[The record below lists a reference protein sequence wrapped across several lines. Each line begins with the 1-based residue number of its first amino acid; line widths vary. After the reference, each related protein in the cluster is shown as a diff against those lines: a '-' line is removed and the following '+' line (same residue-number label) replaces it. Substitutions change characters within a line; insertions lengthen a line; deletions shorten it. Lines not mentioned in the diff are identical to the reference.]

1 MRKIYISIFTAFLAS
16 SLGVN
21 AQSLLSPRTQLLLK
35 KGSITRSADS
45 STEETTAFVTL
56 KDGKTTTVRAS
67 LATLAEMAEKGQVER
82 IAIPGRAQQMLDV
95 AKAETGHAEV
105 LSGKSLSQPFTG
117 SGVVVGI
124 VDSGFD
130 YCHET
135 FCGKD
140 GKLRIARIWEQGT
153 KAFEGCS
160 APEAFG
166 YGIEM
171 TSEEAIR
178 RGKADCETNSHG
190 THVAAIAAGSSAFL
204 DGKYSGCAPDAEI
217 VLVALDLN
225 SSTLA
230 DISNGVRYI
239 FDYAEKVGKPC
250 VVNLSLGNHDGPH
263 DGTSDFDRLADE
275 MQGPGRIIVGAA
287 GNHRQDK
294 FHISKTF
301 LSPDD
306 APLRTFISF
315 KQKPS
320 SADIS
325 SFVQLWA
332 EKDMEV
338 EVSLSAY
345 SLFQNKEV
353 VSETI
358 YPIEGTKTVKLGSY
372 ATGTVEVA
380 AEKNPNNGKLSLFLD
395 SRIST
400 IRNNYGVAL
409 TVKPKIAGTV
419 DIWADNIYL
428 ALESKDIEG
437 FTAPTSESTIAEVGG
452 TGKRIVTAGA
462 YVTRTEYNSS
472 VLPNETLGALGS
484 FSSCGPTADGR
495 TKPEITAP
503 GCFIVSAV
511 SSFDTSGTKIPAV
524 SNEASER
531 VYEYGYQMGTSMAAP
546 FVAGVVATMLQA
558 APQLSPEVVKDILS
572 SSARSDSFAAS
583 LPNNSW
589 GYGKID
595 ALAALSRALEL
606 SDIRNVTNDNVLMPA
621 LTVNKD
627 MLSLSFLAEAA
638 NVSISLRSADGT
650 SLSSLRLS
658 NVPAGT
664 SQSIPLSSLPSG
676 VYLLTISSGS
686 NVKTVKFGK

>member
-56 KDGKTTTVRAS
+56 KDGKTTTVHAS

-117 SGVVVGI
+117 NGVVVGI

-140 GKLRIARIWEQGT
+140 GKLRIARVWEQGT

-171 TSEEAIR
+171 TSEEALR

-239 FDYAEKVGKPC
+239 FDYAEKVGKPS

-409 TVKPKIAGTV
+409 TVKPKTAGTV

>member
-56 KDGKTTTVRAS
+56 KDGKTTTVHAS

-117 SGVVVGI
+117 NGVVVGI

-353 VSETI
+353 VSEII

-409 TVKPKIAGTV
+409 TVKPKTAGTV

-437 FTAPTSESTIAEVGG
+437 FTAPTSESAIAEVGG

>member
-1 MRKIYISIFTAFLAS
+1 MRKIYISIFTAFFAS

-21 AQSLLSPRTQLLLK
+21 AQSLLSPRTQLMLK
-35 KGSITRSADS
+35 KGSITRSAYN

-56 KDGKTTTVRAS
+56 MDGKTTTLRTS
-67 LATLAEMAEKGQVER
+67 LAKLAEMAENGQVKR
-82 IAIPGRAQQMLDV
+82 ISITGRPQQMLDV
-95 AKAETGHAEV
+95 AKEETGHADV

-130 YCHET
+130 YCHEA
-135 FCGKD
+135 FCGKH
-140 GKLRIARIWEQGT
+140 GRLRIARVWEQGT
-153 KAFEGCS
+153 ESFEGCS
-160 APEAFG
+160 APQAFG

-287 GNHRQDK
+287 GNHRKDK
-294 FHISKTF
+294 FHISRSF

-315 KQKPS
+315 KQKPTS
-320 SADIS
+320 DDIS

-332 EKDMEV
+332 EKDMDM

-345 SLFQNKEV
+345 SLFQNREM
-353 VSETI
+353 VSEVI

-372 ATGTVEVA
+372 ATGTIEVA
-380 AEKNPNNGKLSLFLD
+380 AEKNPNNEKLSLFLD

-400 IRNNYGVAL
+400 IRNNYGIVL
-409 TVKPKIAGTV
+409 TVKPKSAGKV

-428 ALESKDIEG
+428 ALESKDVEG
-437 FTAPTSESTIAEVGG
+437 FTAPASESTIAEVGG

-462 YVTRTEYNSS
+462 YVTRTDYNSS
-472 VLPNETLGALGS
+472 VLPDESLGALGS

-503 GCFIVSAV
+503 GCFIISAV
-511 SSFDTSGTKIPAV
+511 SSFDSSGTKIPAA
-524 SNEASER
+524 SNETSGR

-572 SSARSDSFAAS
+572 TSARSDSFASS
-583 LPNNSW
+583 LPNSSW

-595 ALAALSRALEL
+595 ALAALSRTLEL
-606 SDIRNVTNDNVLMPA
+606 TDIRNVTNDSAFMPA
-621 LTVNKD
+621 LTVNPD
-627 MLSLSFLAEAA
+627 MLSLSFLADAA
-638 NVSISLRSADGT
+638 NVSVALRSAEGT
-650 SLSSLRLS
+650 CLSSIRLN
-658 NVPAGT
+658 NVAAGS
-664 SQSIPLSSLPSG
+664 SQCIPLSSFPSG

>member
-56 KDGKTTTVRAS
+56 KDGKTTTVHAS

-117 SGVVVGI
+117 NGVVVGI

-332 EKDMEV
+332 EKHMEV

-409 TVKPKIAGTV
+409 TVKPKTAGTV